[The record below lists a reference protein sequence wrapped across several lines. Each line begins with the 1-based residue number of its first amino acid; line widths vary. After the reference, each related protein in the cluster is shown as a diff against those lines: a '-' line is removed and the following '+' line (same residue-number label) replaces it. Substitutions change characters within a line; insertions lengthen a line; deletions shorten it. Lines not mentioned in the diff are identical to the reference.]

1 MKTKL
6 TLRLNKQV
14 IDKAKN
20 YARNHNTSVSKMV
33 ESYLELVTKQK
44 PLEIGISPLVENLS
58 GVITMNENLDFKKSY
73 SNYLAEKYK

>member
-6 TLRLNKQV
+6 TLQLNKQV

-20 YARNHNTSVSKMV
+20 YARNHKTSVSKMV

-44 PLEIGISPLVENLS
+44 PLAIGISPLVENLS
-58 GVITMNENLDFKKSY
+58 GVITIKEY
-73 SNYLAEKYK
+73 